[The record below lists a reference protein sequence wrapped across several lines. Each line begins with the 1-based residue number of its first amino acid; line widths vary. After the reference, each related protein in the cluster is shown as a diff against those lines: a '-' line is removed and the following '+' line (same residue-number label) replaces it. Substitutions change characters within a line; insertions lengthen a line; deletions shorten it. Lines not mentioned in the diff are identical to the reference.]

1 MTSEL
6 ALHALAVPFRRP
18 PSEGANREN
27 ELVARCLAGDDAA
40 WEILV
45 RQNTRLVYG
54 LCYRFTGDRFA
65 AEDLTQEVF
74 LRVFRA
80 LGGFRCGSASFATW
94 LSRLTRNLLVDHYRG
109 AHHERLTSAFDDHPG
124 LELVV
129 THHSANPE
137 RALERREAR
146 DLVQSILAKLEPE
159 LREPIIFRDLE
170 DMNYRDI
177 AAAVGI
183 PVGTVK
189 SRLNRARAEL
199 ARITRRLR
207 AAA

>member
-1 MTSEL
+1 MTSQF
-6 ALHALAVPFRRP
+6 ALPALSVPFRRNP
-18 PSEGANREN
+18 PACEKREN
-27 ELVARCLAGDDAA
+27 ELVARCLAGDDDA

-45 RQNTRLVYG
+45 RRNSGLVYG
-54 LCYRFTGDRFA
+54 LCYRFTGDSFA

-80 LGGFRCGSASFATW
+80 LGTFRCGDASLATW
-94 LSRLTRNLLVDHYRG
+94 LSRLTRNLLVDHYR
-109 AHHERLTSAFDDHPG
+109 ASHDDRLLSAFDDNPG
-124 LELVV
+124 LQLVV

-137 RALERREAR
+137 RALAQREAR

-159 LREPIIFRDLE
+159 LREPVIFRDLE

-177 AAAVGI
+177 ALAAGI

-199 ARITRRLR
+199 ARIARRLR
-207 AAA
+207 PAA

>member
-1 MTSEL
+1 MTSQFALPAL
-6 ALHALAVPFRRP
+6 ALPFRGNP
-18 PSEGANREN
+18 PARTNREN

-45 RQNTRLVYG
+45 RQNSRLVYG
-54 LCYRFTGDRFA
+54 LCYRFTGESFA

-74 LRVFRA
+74 LRVFRS
-80 LGGFRCGSASFATW
+80 LGTFRCGEASLATW
-94 LSRLTRNLLVDHYRG
+94 LSRLTRNLLIDHYR
-109 AHHERLTSAFDDHPG
+109 ASHDERLNSTIDDVPS
-124 LELVV
+124 LDLVV
-129 THHSANPE
+129 THHAANPE
-137 RALERREAR
+137 RAFARREAG

-177 AAAVGI
+177 ATAVGI
-183 PVGTVK
+183 PIGTVK

-199 ARITRRLR
+199 ARIARRLR
-207 AAA
+207 PAA